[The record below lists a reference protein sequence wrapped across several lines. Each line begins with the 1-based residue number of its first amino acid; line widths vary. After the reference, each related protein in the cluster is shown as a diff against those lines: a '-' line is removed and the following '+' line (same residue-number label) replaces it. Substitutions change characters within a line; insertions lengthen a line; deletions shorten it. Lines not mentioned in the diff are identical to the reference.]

1 MHAEPS
7 KRSWIKLFRHMDQ
20 AGTGKITYSEMVAMV
35 REQLHY
41 SPKELPTSVLRSVW
55 AALDTASLGYII
67 VGEFGAFMRRGEGEG
82 PPQRDMIRGGRG
94 ELERWRDRHS
104 RTLQRAEQRKV
115 VELERRRAKIREMKT
130 IRQGAIDA
138 SRDSK
143 ERKLAAAL
151 QDRAE
156 RDAGKIWARE
166 SGVAPASA
174 ETLAA
179 LATRFHQV
187 LAQQVTDPSKRS
199 WIKLFKHMDENGTGT
214 ITYTELASMIRD
226 ELHLSP
232 QELGEKALQAVW
244 AALDDKKNGFIT
256 AGIFGQFMRR
266 GEPEAESV
274 SKEQQITGIRW
285 RPDQLREEAEE
296 LPRGGVEEADAP
308 YETHFTVEV
317 A

>member
-1 MHAEPS
+1 M
-7 KRSWIKLFRHMDQ
+7 
-20 AGTGKITYSEMVAMV
+20 
-35 REQLHY
+35 
-41 SPKELPTSVLRSVW
+41 
-55 AALDTASLGYII
+55 
-67 VGEFGAFMRRGEGEG
+67 
-82 PPQRDMIRGGRG
+82 
-94 ELERWRDRHS
+94 
-104 RTLQRAEQRKV
+104 
-115 VELERRRAKIREMKT
+115 
-130 IRQGAIDA
+130 
-138 SRDSK
+138 
-143 ERKLAAAL
+143 
-151 QDRAE
+151 
-156 RDAGKIWARE
+156 
-166 SGVAPASA
+166 
-174 ETLAA
+174 
-179 LATRFHQV
+179 

-296 LPRGGVEEADAP
+296 LPRGGVEETDAP